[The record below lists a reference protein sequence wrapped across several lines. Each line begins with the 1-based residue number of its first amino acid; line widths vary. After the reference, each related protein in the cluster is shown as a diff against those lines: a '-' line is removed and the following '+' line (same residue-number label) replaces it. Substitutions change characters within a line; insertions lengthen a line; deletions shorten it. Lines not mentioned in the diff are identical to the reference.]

1 MSSNLTRKKN
11 PKSIRKKKQFRTK
24 TFVLLALHII
34 LDKNQGSSISK
45 ILQPKT
51 VEEETRVSQASHH
64 P

>member
-1 MSSNLTRKKN
+1 MSLNLTRKKN

-24 TFVLLALHII
+24 FCPFGAAYNI
-34 LDKNQGSSISK
+34 DKNQGSLIPK

-51 VEEETRVSQASHH
+51 VEEETRVSQAGHH